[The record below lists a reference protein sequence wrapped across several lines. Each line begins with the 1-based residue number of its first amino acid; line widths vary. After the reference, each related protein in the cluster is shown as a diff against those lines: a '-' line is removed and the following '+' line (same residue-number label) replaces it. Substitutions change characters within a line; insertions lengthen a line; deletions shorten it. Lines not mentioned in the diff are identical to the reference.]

1 MKERKV
7 IILTEKWNPTPHDAP
22 TPRSLTTDEEGNE
35 TYLDY
40 PFPLSLESQKR
51 LLQLIHNRKSGIISR
66 QEIKDV
72 LFPTRTLN

>member
-1 MKERKV
+1 
-7 IILTEKWNPTPHDAP
+7 LTEKWNPTPHEVP
-22 TPRSLTTDEEGNE
+22 TARSLTSDEEENE

-40 PFPLSLESQKR
+40 PFPLSLDSQKR

-72 LFPTRTLN
+72 LYPSETLQ

>member
-1 MKERKV
+1 MKDRKV
-7 IILTEKWNPTPHDAP
+7 IILTEKWNPTAHEVP
-22 TPRSLTTDEEGNE
+22 TARSLTTNEEGNE

-40 PFPLSLESQKR
+40 PFPLSLDSQKR

>member
-1 MKERKV
+1 M
-7 IILTEKWNPTPHDAP
+7 TEKWNPTPHEVP
-22 TPRSLTTDEEGNE
+22 TARSLTSDEEENE

-40 PFPLSLESQKR
+40 PFPLSLDSQKR

-72 LFPTRTLN
+72 LYPSETLQ

>member
-1 MKERKV
+1 MKDRKV
-7 IILTEKWNPTPHDAP
+7 IILTEKWNPTAHEAP
-22 TPRSLTTDEEGNE
+22 SARSLTTNQEGNE

-40 PFPLSLESQKR
+40 PFPLPLESQKR

>member
-1 MKERKV
+1 MKVRKA
-7 IILTEKWNPTPHDAP
+7 IILTEKWNPTPHEVP
-22 TPRSLTTDEEGNE
+22 TARSLTSDEEENE

-40 PFPLSLESQKR
+40 PFPLSLDSQKR

-72 LFPTRTLN
+72 LYPSETLQ

>member
-1 MKERKV
+1 MSDRKV
-7 IILTEKWNPTPHDAP
+7 IILTEKWNPTAQEVP
-22 TPRSLTTDEEGNE
+22 TGRSLTTDEEANA
-35 TYLDY
+35 TYLNY

-72 LFPTRTLN
+72 LFPSETLQ